1 MENISPV
8 YVYVYIYIYIYTCS
22 YIDIIYTYIY
32 IYIYMYKERERESE
46 RMGETFYLQYI
57 CVYIYIYIT
66 HMYVYMQ
73 NTIITH
79 NTYNGIMVSQMI
91 LFGVGTAGILK
102 CPSNNST
109 HSSKVLNRIHMLT
122 WIRLHEAEFEVGS
135 SNIL

>member
-1 MENISPV
+1 MYISIYIYVENGRDILSAV
-8 YVYVYIYIYIYTCS
+8 YMRVYIY
-22 YIDIIYTYIY
+22 
-32 IYIYMYKERERESE
+32 
-46 RMGETFYLQYI
+46 
-57 CVYIYIYIT
+57 T

-73 NTIITH
+73 NTIITL